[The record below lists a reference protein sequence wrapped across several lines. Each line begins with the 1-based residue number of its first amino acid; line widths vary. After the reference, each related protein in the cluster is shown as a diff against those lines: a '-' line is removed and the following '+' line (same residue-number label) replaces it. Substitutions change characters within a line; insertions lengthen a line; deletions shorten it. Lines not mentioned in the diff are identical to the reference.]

1 MSVFDKL
8 KAYSRKPA
16 AVILATVMATSTIP
30 TTPIAQA
37 VTAAYAEEGQSGS
50 AKQSSEAKTYE
61 GAKAD
66 FASTTA
72 TITLTNDGFSKA
84 DFLSGKYTL
93 KKADLETWI
102 LKHQS
107 DKLKSAVASD
117 AKSKVDSKIQD
128 VKDKN
133 AGMDVQI
140 TSGDVTPTID
150 SVNVTD
156 VIANQ
161 TPNNLEFSWNGE
173 EGTVSSKGDFTGVT
187 LSVTATVK
195 YSVKKIDYKLVKEE
209 KQPATTPS
217 ADVNGEAT
225 TLPLQDQKPIDAT
238 GSIEAFSIDDLSFDS
253 RDYVIN
259 VSAMDAWNGQT
270 DKLTESAA
278 NEVNGLEYKGKSQSV
293 SLFADN
299 PLVGIKPDQEKYY
312 DDDHCFEATVDPN
325 TYTVTV
331 KPIKASNSHAKTP
344 ATFTIKW
351 SYPNGQ
357 ETGKTTTVTV
367 NPVGRAKVKL
377 ELPGEKDGKY
387 TYRLKKNEQDV
398 VLKSANKAIK
408 DKIKS
413 DFGDDIKADLF
424 KSVSIDGMKVE
435 GEDAQLSSLDYV
447 DGILD
452 KEYSNY
458 QFELPGTVAIA
469 PVDTVAWR
477 DTGITA
483 YSDNGGDCSSLT
495 ESQYSAGK
503 WLNGTNGK
511 NTPVTFAWKSH
522 KLAIDA
528 PEDGSEEKFAET
540 VDPNVTA
547 DGDFKSGIT
556 FFAVDGDGVVTKTT
570 DVKFRR
576 DTASPVLK
584 SAELI
589 SGFQTRSEKVHD
601 NLTKASKF
609 VTKKLALKAAVEDPN
624 GENGSGL
631 SADPSV
637 SYTFGKNDKSAGNEN
652 SGKGSLVEKAAGIFT
667 YDLSANSADQ
677 KVFAANIDVSV
688 SDVAGNSMKTAVTD
702 ARDIPMDK
710 LELVQNA
717 SAPTI
722 TAGFDNNNVQRE
734 ANGRGYYNANRTF
747 TITVTDT
754 FGDYVRQYDSDQIIA
769 TITDGNDT
777 FNVTPHDLKDA
788 GNDTYTF
795 SYTFG
800 AKGDA
805 DCKVSAVNYQNLAGT
820 SATSNFSGDTFT
832 IDKTAPKL
840 NVSWN
845 NEAASNGK
853 YYNAARTAT
862 ITVEEHNFD
871 PNLFKIEAPVSAG
884 NGDEA
889 SPAQI
894 GGWSSNGDTH
904 TATVTFPGQ
913 GVYSLSVSGEDLAT
927 NKSESYT
934 SPEFVIDTIKPKI
947 DIQNVINRTAYA
959 GDVAPSAAVHDTNL
973 ADGTTIEVSKI
984 SYPLSKDDP
993 NPYAGAAINTSATD
1007 KSVSYLNPAKTKGND
1022 GVYTLTVQAVDL
1034 AGNTES
1040 EAVTWSVNRF
1050 GSTYVISDK
1059 TGKMLDKYLKS
1070 NKTVDVKVT
1079 EINPS
1084 GLDDNKTAVELTHD
1098 TKNSTLKSGDNYT
1111 TDSDTSS
1118 GWSEYN
1124 YTVKKANYGKDGAY
1138 RVLFHSQ
1145 DTAGNS
1151 SENTMEGKNAKK
1163 SGAAA
1168 EINFAVDD
1176 TAPIASFVDL
1186 ASNGKYEESSH
1197 KAKVS
1202 FEDNLKLAKAQ
1213 IKVNGKVVATFT
1225 GDQLEKNSVR
1235 EFTLDGS
1242 SSKQD
1247 VSVVAWD
1254 AAGNKSKELKATGV
1268 LVTNDSLVLWMN
1280 NLPMMIGTIAAVV
1293 IVAGGIWFV
1302 VAKKRKQD
1310 GEEA

>member
-37 VTAAYAEEGQSGS
+37 VTAAYAEEGQSAKSASAASKGEVYGRFDKSGTVSLGFDAHPAKGTDGTARCTISKKELTDWFVGKLKTEILKDKTGSYEAVVSDATAKAQAAHPGATISDVMITDITDVVAGNPTSDNSGVAVEMKDGNLTVSSATACS
-50 AKQSSEAKTYE
+50 AKINVPVASVKYKFTYFYVDQATKEPEKDNGNNASDGSDESSKPDNENKKTTKESGQQVPTPAPNQDGEYVPVDGKSYTLNVNSVDIWANVVANLSDKAVEGLVYKGEAKSVS
-61 GAKAD
+61 
-66 FASTTA
+66 FAT
-72 TITLTNDGFSKA
+72 
-84 DFLSGKYTL
+84 
-93 KKADLETWI
+93 
-102 LKHQS
+102 
-107 DKLKSAVASD
+107 
-117 AKSKVDSKIQD
+117 
-128 VKDKN
+128 
-133 AGMDVQI
+133 
-140 TSGDVTPTID
+140 GDVTAGLTPSLPDNYQDSDKCFTAKID
-150 SVNVTD
+150 ADTYSV
-156 VIANQ
+156 
-161 TPNNLEFSWNGE
+161 
-173 EGTVSSKGDFTGVT
+173 TVSPAKASKHADPVSF
-187 LSVTATVK
+187 
-195 YSVKKIDYKLVKEE
+195 
-209 KQPATTPS
+209 
-217 ADVNGEAT
+217 DVNW
-225 TLPLQDQKPIDAT
+225 LYP
-238 GSIEAFSIDDLSFDS
+238 
-253 RDYVIN
+253 
-259 VSAMDAWNGQT
+259 
-270 DKLTESAA
+270 
-278 NEVNGLEYKGKSQSV
+278 
-293 SLFADN
+293 DN
-299 PLVGIKPDQEKYY
+299 
-312 DDDHCFEATVDPN
+312 TV
-325 TYTVTV
+325 
-331 KPIKASNSHAKTP
+331 AKT
-344 ATFTIKW
+344 TK
-351 SYPNGQ
+351 
-357 ETGKTTTVTV
+357 VTV
-367 NPVGRAKVKL
+367 NPVARAKVEL
-377 ELPGEKDGKY
+377 ELPGEKDRKY

-398 VLKSANKAIK
+398 VLKSANEAIK
-408 DKIKS
+408 NKIKS
-413 DFGDDIKADLF
+413 EFGDDIKANLF
-424 KSVSIDGMKVE
+424 KSATIDGMEVE
-435 GEDAQLSSLDYV
+435 GGPAKLTLDYSDNV
-447 DGILD
+447 LD
-452 KEYSNY
+452 KDYSNY
-458 QFELPGTVAIA
+458 QFERPDKVAIA

-511 NTPVTFAWKSH
+511 NAPVTFAWKSH

-584 SAELI
+584 SVELI

-820 SATSNFSGDTFT
+820 SAASNFSGDTFT

-889 SPAQI
+889 TPAQI

-973 ADGTTIEVSKI
+973 ADGTTIEVSKV

-1059 TGKMLDKYLKS
+1059 TGKMLDKYLRS

-1124 YTVKKANYGKDGAY
+1124 YTVKKGNYGKDGAY

-1302 VAKKRKQD
+1302 VAKKRKENED
-1310 GEEA
+1310 GAEA